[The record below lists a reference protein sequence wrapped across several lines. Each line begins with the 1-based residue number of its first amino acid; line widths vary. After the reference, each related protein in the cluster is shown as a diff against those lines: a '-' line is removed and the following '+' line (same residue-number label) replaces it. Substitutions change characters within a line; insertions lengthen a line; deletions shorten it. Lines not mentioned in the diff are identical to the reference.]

1 MKTRYLGD
9 HWALPQR
16 LLEKEKTV
24 QIKPRYITKSEQL
37 ILLKE
42 VVPWVLFYED
52 QASSRNINSQFCLK
66 QGTFVVRYT
75 N

>member
-1 MKTRYLGD
+1 MRTHYLGD

-16 LLEKEKTV
+16 QLEKEKTL

-42 VVPWVLFYED
+42 VVP
-52 QASSRNINSQFCLK
+52 
-66 QGTFVVRYT
+66 
-75 N
+75 